1 MGACWCKQKNDDTE
15 TYFPPQVTEH
25 SVDGFVYQVQTDLPP
40 AYYLEDTEKGC
51 PDAET
56 VDSLV
61 LETLG
66 IIGTLVDK

>member
-15 TYFPPQVTEH
+15 TYFPQQSANH
-25 SVDGFVYQVQTDLPP
+25 SVDGYVYQLQTDVPP
-40 AYYLEDTEKGC
+40 EYYLESSEKGC
-51 PDAET
+51 PDSET

-61 LETLG
+61 LETLD